1 MMPAMRTFLMP
12 WLLPPGGPLLLM
24 LAGLL
29 LWRRRIGRWLAATG
43 LLAALL
49 LSLPAVVD
57 GLARLYIGDAG
68 PRDLQAELA
77 DWRGRSDSLVLVLG
91 AGVRV
96 ASDARGAYDLKPLT
110 AERLRRG
117 LWWSRQLGLP
127 LGFSGGVSPRAEPGA
142 PSEADTVVR
151 VLAELG
157 LPPLALAES
166 LSIDTRSNASQSA
179 ILLRQRGIRRLLLV
193 TDDLH
198 MPRALR
204 HFRAA
209 LPEAEVVA
217 APLGQRADDDWRLSD
232 WLPSSEAAR
241 RGAYLAYELAARLVG
256 H

>member
-1 MMPAMRTFLMP
+1 MMKAMRTFLMQC
-12 WLLPPGGPLLLM
+12 LLPPGGPLLLM

-29 LWRRRIGRWLAATG
+29 LWPRRFGRWLATVG
-43 LLAALL
+43 LFAALL

-68 PRDLQAELA
+68 PRDLQPELA
-77 DWRGRSDSLVLVLG
+77 GWQGRPDSLVLVLG

-96 ASDARGAYDLKPLT
+96 ASDARGDYDLKPLT

-127 LGFSGGVSPRAEPGA
+127 LGFSGGVSPRAESGS
-142 PSEADTVVR
+142 PSEAAVAAR

-157 LPPLALAES
+157 LPPLALAEAD
-166 LSIDTRSNASQSA
+166 SIDTRSNAGRSA
-179 ILLRQRGIRRLLLV
+179 ILLRERGIRRVLLV

-209 LPEAEVVA
+209 LPRAEIVPA
-217 APLGQRADDDWRLSD
+217 AIGQRADAEGRLSD

-241 RGAYLAYELAARLVG
+241 RGAYLVYELAARVVG